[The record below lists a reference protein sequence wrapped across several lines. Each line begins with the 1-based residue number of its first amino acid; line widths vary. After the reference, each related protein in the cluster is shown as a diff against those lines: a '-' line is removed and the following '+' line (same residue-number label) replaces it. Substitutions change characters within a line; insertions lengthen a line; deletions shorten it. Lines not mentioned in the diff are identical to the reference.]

1 MFYLGGR
8 QFLLLPLNKH
18 ILARKTNHIKV
29 WTLSLLKTHDLLC
42 FRRKTTFFNKS
53 KNQKNTVIVSI
64 KKYKKQNVPKIFL
77 FITFFLF
84 SPSSISISV
93 VPSHLI
99 QTIEFSEWQRLWVL
113 GWWCSLCA
121 YKKWGR
127 LCVLPLNGHIF
138 LLCYLRWMEEKSGH
152 SFIIE
157 VWSSQSGSFVSCYL
171 MALVGWSKKSRGN
184 HFQSRFMR
192 TSFF

>member
-1 MFYLGGR
+1 M
-8 QFLLLPLNKH
+8 K
-18 ILARKTNHIKV
+18 
-29 WTLSLLKTHDLLC
+29 SLEVRIAGDQL
-42 FRRKTTFFNKS
+42 
-53 KNQKNTVIVSI
+53 IEE
-64 KKYKKQNVPKIFL
+64 KIFPKKHFL
-77 FITFFLF
+77 VCSIITFFLF
-84 SPSSISISV
+84 SLPSIYLWSIHTYKSSYSNNRVFRVALVIV
-93 VPSHLI
+93 V
-99 QTIEFSEWQRLWVL
+99 VA
-113 GWWCSLCA
+113 GWCSLCA

-192 TSFF
+192 TSF

>member
-1 MFYLGGR
+1 MINLYLITFEKLKKKYF
-8 QFLLLPLNKH
+8 QKKIFCS
-18 ILARKTNHIKV
+18 TTYV
-29 WTLSLLKTHDLLC
+29 VLSLFSS
-42 FRRKTTFFNKS
+42 FRCHLSIHLWSIHTYKS
-53 KNQKNTVIVSI
+53 SYSNNRVFRVALVIVL
-64 KKYKKQNVPKIFL
+64 VA
-77 FITFFLF
+77 
-84 SPSSISISV
+84 
-93 VPSHLI
+93 
-99 QTIEFSEWQRLWVL
+99 
-113 GWWCSLCA
+113 GWCSLCA

-192 TSFF
+192 TSF